1 MLYRI
6 LRAIISFGIRHYYR
20 EIKVVNQHLLDKET
34 GPLIIIANHPNTLMD
49 AWMVG
54 FANRRRVHFMAKAT
68 FFNSPFK
75 RKLLGALGMI
85 PINRKS
91 DGAVSGVNNKDSFEA
106 CYQLLEKGEILVVFP
121 EGTSFLERRLR
132 EIKTGT
138 SRIALEVERRN
149 QGKLGLKVVPI
160 GLNYISADSYRGK
173 VLVHVG
179 RPIELDDLWKE
190 YEVNQ
195 GNAAKLLTERFRVE
209 LSRVFVNMDDSARED
224 LVEQLRTLFVTKY
237 TSRNR
242 LSGQADVADEMNFMK
257 SVQAR
262 LEQYSLTTPWKLE
275 EIQTET
281 TNVFASLQFLGI
293 KPDFLDRPYRPVLF
307 LRQFIQSWLFVIVT
321 VPVFLVGFIHHVLPY
336 WLIGWIVPKMT
347 KEVEYHAPLSILLG
361 LVLYP
366 LNYAGFGLAAHFCFD
381 LSWLETLIYLAVL
394 PLFGTFAHFYMRY
407 MHHLNSKQRFGR
419 FARRR
424 SSILQNLREQRE
436 QLKDLIFRD

>member
-6 LRAIISFGIRHYYR
+6 LKAIISFGIRHYYR
-20 EIKVVNQHLLDKET
+20 EIKVVNAHLLDKEE

-54 FANRRRVHFMAKAT
+54 YANRRRVHFMAKAT

-106 CYQLLEKGEILVVFP
+106 CYQLLERREVLVIFP
-121 EGTSFLERRLR
+121 EGTSFLERKLR

-138 SRIALEVERRN
+138 ARIALEVEKRN
-149 QGKLGLKVVPI
+149 RGKLGLKVVPI

-173 VLVHVG
+173 VLVQVG

-195 GNAAKLLTERFRVE
+195 AHAAKLLTERFRVE
-209 LSRVFVNMDDSARED
+209 LSRVFVTMDDAARED
-224 LVEQLRTLFVTKY
+224 LVEQLRSLFVTKY
-237 TSRNR
+237 TDRS
-242 LSGQADVADEMNFMK
+242 VADEMNFMK

-262 LEQYSLTTPWKLE
+262 LEEYSLTAPWKLAD
-275 EIQTET
+275 IQTET
-281 TNVFASLQFLGI
+281 SNVFASLQFLGI
-293 KPDFLDRPYRPVLF
+293 KPDFLDRPYRSALF
-307 LRQFIQSWLFVIVT
+307 LRQFIQSWLFVILT
-321 VPVFLVGFIHHVLPY
+321 VPVFLVGFIHHVFPY
-336 WLIGWIVPKMT
+336 WLIGWLVPKMT

-361 LVLYP
+361 LGLYP
-366 LNYAGFGLAAHFCFD
+366 LNYAGFGLLVHFGLHFT
-381 LSWLETLIYLAVL
+381 WLETLLYLASL

-407 MHHLNSKQRFGR
+407 MSHLNSKQRFGR

-424 SSILQNLREQRE
+424 SAILQNLREQRE

>member
-6 LRAIISFGIRHYYR
+6 LKAIISFGIRHYYR
-20 EIKVVNQHLLDKET
+20 EIKVVNKELLDREN

-106 CYQLLEKGEILVVFP
+106 CYQLLERGDVLVIFP
-121 EGTSFLERRLR
+121 EGTSFLERKLR

-138 SRIALEVERRN
+138 ARIALEVERRN
-149 QGKLGLKVVPI
+149 QGKLGLKVVSI
-160 GLNYISADSYRGK
+160 GLNYVSADSYRGK

-179 RPIELDDLWKE
+179 RPIELADLWRE
-190 YEVNQ
+190 YESNQ
-195 GNAAKLLTERFRVE
+195 AHAAKLLTERFRVE
-209 LSRVFVNMDDSARED
+209 LSRVFVNMEDSARED
-224 LVEQLRTLFVTKY
+224 LVEQLADLFVTKY
-237 TSRNR
+237 TK
-242 LSGQADVADEMNFMK
+242 QTDVAGEMNFMK

-262 LEQYSLTTPWKLE
+262 LEEYSLTSPWKLN

-281 TNVFASLQFLGI
+281 SNVFASLQFLGI
-293 KPDFLDRPYRPVLF
+293 KPDFLDRPYRSSLF
-307 LRQFIQSWLFVIVT
+307 LRQFIQSWLFVILT
-321 VPVFLVGFIHHVLPY
+321 VPVFLVGFIHHVVPY

-361 LVLYP
+361 LLLYP
-366 LNYAGFGLAAHFCFD
+366 LNYLGFGLLAHFCLD
-381 LSWLETLIYLAVL
+381 LSWLETLLYLAVL
-394 PLFGTFAHFYMRY
+394 PLFGTFAHYYMRY
-407 MHHLNSKQRFGR
+407 MSHLNSKQRFGR

-424 SSILQNLREQRE
+424 SAILQNLREQRE

>member
-6 LRAIISFGIRHYYR
+6 IKAIISLGIRHYYR
-20 EIKVVNQHLLDKET
+20 EIKVVNRELLEKEQ

-68 FFNSPFK
+68 FFSSPFK
-75 RKLLGALGMI
+75 RKLLGSLGMI

-91 DGAVSGVNNKDSFEA
+91 DGAVTGVNNKDSFEA
-106 CYQLLEKGEILVVFP
+106 CYQLLERGEILVVFP

-138 SRIALEVERRN
+138 ARIALEVERRN
-149 QGKLGLKVVPI
+149 QGKLGLKVIPI
-160 GLNYISADSYRGK
+160 GLNYVSADSYRGK
-173 VLVHVG
+173 VLVQVG
-179 RPIELDDLWKE
+179 RAIELDDLWKE

-195 GNAAKLLTERFRVE
+195 GNAAKLLTEKFRVE

-224 LVEQLRTLFVTKY
+224 LIEQLADLFVTKY
-237 TSRNR
+237 TK
-242 LSGQADVADEMNFMK
+242 QTDVAGEMNFMK
-257 SVQAR
+257 SVQSR
-262 LEQYSLTTPWKLE
+262 LEQHSLTAPWKLE

-281 TNVFASLQFLGI
+281 SNVFASLQFLGI
-293 KPDFLDRPYRPVLF
+293 KPDFLDRPYRPMLF
-307 LRQFIQSWLFVIVT
+307 LRQFIQSWLFVIGT
-321 VPVFLVGFIHHVLPY
+321 VPLFLVGFIHHFLPY
-336 WLIGWIVPKMT
+336 WFIGWIVPKMA
-347 KEVEYHAPLSILLG
+347 KEVEYHAPLTILLG
-361 LVLYP
+361 LLLYP
-366 LNYAGFGLAAHFCFD
+366 LNYLGFGLVAHFCFD
-381 LSWLETLIYLAVL
+381 LNWFPTLIYLAVL
-394 PLFGTFAHFYMRY
+394 PFFGTFAHYYMRY

-424 SSILQNLREQRE
+424 SAILQNLREQRE

>member
-34 GPLIIIANHPNTLMD
+34 GALIIIANHPNTLMD

-121 EGTSFLERRLR
+121 EGTSFLERKLR

-173 VLVHVG
+173 VLVQVG
-179 RPIELDDLWKE
+179 RAIELDDLWKE
-190 YEVNQ
+190 YEINQ

-237 TSRNR
+237 TDR
-242 LSGQADVADEMNFMK
+242 ADVAGEMDFMK

-281 TNVFASLQFLGI
+281 SNVFASLQFLGI

-321 VPVFLVGFIHHVLPY
+321 VPVFLIGFIHHVLPY

-366 LNYAGFGLAAHFCFD
+366 LNYVGFGLVAHFCIH
-381 LSWLETLIYLAVL
+381 LSWLETFIYLAVL

-424 SSILQNLREQRE
+424 SAILQNLREQRE

>member
-20 EIKVVNQHLLDKET
+20 EIRVINKHLLEKEE

-91 DGAVSGVNNKDSFEA
+91 DGAVSGVSNKDSFAA
-106 CYQLLEKGEILVVFP
+106 CYELLERGEILVVFP
-121 EGTSFLERRLR
+121 EGTSFLERKLR

-138 SRIALEVERRN
+138 ARIALEVERRN

-179 RPIELDDLWKE
+179 KSIEIDDLWKE
-190 YEVNQ
+190 YEINP

-209 LSRVFVNMDDSARED
+209 LSRVFVTLDDSARED
-224 LVEQLRTLFVTKY
+224 LVEQLSTLFVTKY
-237 TSRNR
+237 TNR
-242 LSGQADVADEMNFMK
+242 TQVSDEMNFMK
-257 SVQAR
+257 SVQNR
-262 LEQYSLTTPWKLE
+262 LEEYSLTAPWKVDD
-275 EIQTET
+275 IQTET
-281 TNVFASLQFLGI
+281 TKLAASLQFLGI
-293 KPDFLDRPYRPVLF
+293 KPDFLDRPYRPGLF
-307 LRQFIQSWLFVIVT
+307 IRQFIQSWLFVIST
-321 VPVFLVGFIHHVLPY
+321 VPIFLVGFVHHVLPY
-336 WLIGWIVPKMT
+336 WFIGWIVPKLS

-366 LNYAGFGLAAHFCFD
+366 LNYAGFGLIVHFCFD
-381 LSWLETLIYLAVL
+381 FSWLQTLLYLAVL
-394 PLFGTFAHFYMRY
+394 PLFGTFAHFFMRY
-407 MHHLNSKQRFGR
+407 MKHLNSKQRFGR
-419 FARRR
+419 FAHRR
-424 SSILQNLREQRE
+424 SAILQNLKEQRE

>member
-6 LRAIISFGIRHYYR
+6 IKAIISFGIRHYYR
-20 EIKVVNQHLLDKET
+20 EIRVVNKELLEKET

-68 FFNSPFK
+68 FFSSPFK

-106 CYQLLEKGEILVVFP
+106 CYQLLERGEILVVFP

-138 SRIALEVERRN
+138 ARIALEVERRN

-173 VLVHVG
+173 VLVQVG
-179 RPIELDDLWKE
+179 KAIELDDLWKE

-195 GNAAKLLTERFRVE
+195 GNAAKVLTERFRVE
-209 LSRVFVNMDDSARED
+209 LSRVFLNMDDSARED
-224 LVEQLRTLFVTKY
+224 LIEQLSDLFVTKY
-237 TSRNR
+237 TK
-242 LSGQADVADEMNFMK
+242 QTDVAGEMNFMK
-257 SVQAR
+257 SVQSR
-262 LEQYSLTTPWKLE
+262 LEEYSLTSPWKLE

-281 TNVFASLQFLGI
+281 SNLFASLQFLGI
-293 KPDFLDRPYRPVLF
+293 KPDFLDRPYRPMLF
-307 LRQFIQSWLFVIVT
+307 FRQFIQSWLFVIGT
-321 VPVFLVGFIHHVLPY
+321 VPIFLIGFVHHVLPY
-336 WLIGWIVPKMT
+336 WFIGWVVPKLS
-347 KEVEYHAPLSILLG
+347 KEAEYHAPLTILLG

-366 LNYAGFGLAAHFCFD
+366 LNYLGFGLTAHLCFG
-381 LSWLETLIYLAVL
+381 LNWLQTLIYLLVV
-394 PLFGTFAHFYMRY
+394 PLFGTFAHYYMRY

-424 SSILQNLREQRE
+424 SAILQNLREQRE